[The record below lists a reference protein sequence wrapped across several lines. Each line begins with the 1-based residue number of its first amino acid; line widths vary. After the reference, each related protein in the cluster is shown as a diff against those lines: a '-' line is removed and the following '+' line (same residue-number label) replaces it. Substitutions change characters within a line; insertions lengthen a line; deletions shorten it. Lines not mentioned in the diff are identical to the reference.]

1 MGIREGRKPCAPRT
15 RNAFHRER
23 IKKSITVR
31 FSLNDRISGGFP
43 VGGSRLQGRHR
54 QYQYFGYHSVCLF
67 PPSRGIKIIIK
78 TPLPIDCRV
87 ATVRWIKKED
97 ESFYL
102 AGLKFIDHFPPS

>member
-1 MGIREGRKPCAPRT
+1 MHSIENGSKRASRCDFPSTIEYLVDSPSVEAVCRAVTVNISTSGIAAYVFSRHPEG
-15 RNAFHRER
+15 
-23 IKKSITVR
+23 
-31 FSLNDRISGGFP
+31 
-43 VGGSRLQGRHR
+43 Q
-54 QYQYFGYHSVCLF
+54 
-67 PPSRGIKIIIK
+67 KIIIK